1 MSDSAQKLELLRRY
15 AQEAGIPVDCVDK
28 LAFSIPRAARLIDVT
43 PKMLRKL
50 LADDDIPVIDL
61 GPRCQRILTTDLV
74 DYLWSRRRVSGGAE
88 RGHEIC
94 ANTKEQVLRALRD

>member
-1 MSDSAQKLELLRRY
+1 VGDSAQKLELLRRY

-43 PKMLRKL
+43 PKLLRKL
-50 LADDDIPVIDL
+50 LADDEVPVLDL

-74 DYLWSRRRVSGGAE
+74 DFLWSRRRVSGGAE
-88 RGHEIC
+88 RTDDIC
-94 ANTKEQVLRALRD
+94 PNTKEQVLKALRG